1 MGIIRA
7 LARSTDREPVEVARR
22 PRGDKE
28 RSTVNSPL
36 DPPETVEVDS
46 ETVACDGGDGALG
59 HPRVYLNMEGK
70 GEIDCPYCDKRFVLK
85 AGAVGA
91 AAH

>member
-1 MGIIRA
+1 M
-7 LARSTDREPVEVARR
+7 
-22 PRGDKE
+22 
-28 RSTVNSPL
+28 NSPL

-85 AGAVGA
+85 AGAAGA